1 MSESRQELKV
11 EGASCEGCVSTI
23 EATLKSI
30 SGVTDVSMD
39 LASGIASVAGT
50 AQTSELIEALGK
62 KGYPA
67 TKA

>member
-1 MSESRQELKV
+1 MNESRQELKV

-30 SGVTDVSMD
+30 PGVKDASMD
-39 LASGIASVAGT
+39 LASGIAWVVGT
-50 AQTSELIEALGK
+50 TETNELIQALEK